1 MNEKWFLNDV
11 SQIEKKLKT
20 NAASGLSRKAARS
33 AFRAKANTYGKLFL
47 NKKKS
52 VFEMLR
58 ELLSDFALI
67 LLLLCALMALLFDEL
82 YLGATTLIFCIDTLF
97 VSFIFYYR
105 SQRSLEQVDLYFM
118 PTAKV
123 IRGGKLYRIA
133 FDNVVPGDVILLEKG
148 DIVCGDARLVLSND
162 LSVNMRVSESEY
174 IPLKKHSNAIVNPN
188 ENNPYNFAN
197 VLHAGSVIT
206 EGSARAIV
214 YATGTYTYLGAKTGG
229 ISEKRTDD
237 VPKELGRLKAICSK
251 ISMISMICVLPFCII
266 SLLFSNVRGGTV
278 TLSAAFL
285 TALAICASAMTQL
298 CYTLCKSFFVHK
310 IKSLANAPSPVALRS
325 TDALDKIRNLTHL
338 FMVDGCAVTDGVL
351 HFESAFTG
359 EGEQVNVEA
368 PGNASSQYL
377 LELAALYNIAET
389 ESLSMGI
396 SEPGKYK
403 IGIDELISAAKIDAS
418 ALKIRCPIKS
428 YMQSVTSDSQSIIAF
443 SDMGR
448 EGTVSISTNI
458 DVISQC
464 KTVLTPDGIRP
475 FSAFAI
481 DRVKHTLGVQDRR
494 GKQILIFMLSAQP
507 KHPTEADKC
516 FAGAIILGEG
526 IDLSAKKTIA
536 TLKAGGVKVI
546 SFIDSKGNS
555 GPGIPDEICGS
566 IRVTKEELIKKN
578 LPLTYRFGEIDTYIG
593 FDQSDIASLTKY
605 VTKHGGSVGILGF
618 SDYASD
624 AIDKADVF
632 MTCAPIV
639 NVFSAKTEKELFELE
654 SVGRGTGTVC
664 EQALK
669 RRADVLFERPT
680 AERGGIKALLSV
692 FLATN
697 RALRNLSDFITYLLT
712 VQIIRIICVAFPMIF
727 GNAILDARH
736 ILLYGLLCDVPML
749 LLLSSQSATRRA
761 RQPMRVKTLDNKLLF
776 NKRTLITASAIAMF
790 TILLPEVIDLLGL
803 FGTHLYPV
811 EYMFCAVLWLH
822 LAMMLIVFVRNG
834 KSPQMLVADKKC
846 MSYFAFV
853 IFFLIIVAVVTP
865 AGLFLDWVK
874 LPLVYFICTFIPSV
888 LLLLAEYL
896 LGLKRK

>member
-1 MNEKWFLNDV
+1 MNEKWFLNDI
-11 SQIEKKLKT
+11 SQIEKRLKT

-33 AFRAKANTYGKLFL
+33 AFRTRAHAYGKLFL

-67 LLLLCALMALLFDEL
+67 LLLLCAVMALLFDEF

-97 VSFIFYYR
+97 VSFVFYYR

-123 IRGGKLYRIA
+123 IRGGKLYRIS

-148 DIVCGDARLVLSND
+148 DVVCADARLVLSND
-162 LSVNMRVSESEY
+162 LCVNMRVSENEY
-174 IPLKKHSNAIVNPN
+174 IPLKKHSNAIVGPH
-188 ENNPYNFAN
+188 ENNPCNFAN
-197 VLHAGSVIT
+197 ILHAGSIIT
-206 EGSARAIV
+206 GGSARAIV
-214 YATGTYTYLGAKTGG
+214 YATGMYTYLGAKTGG
-229 ISEKRTDD
+229 ISDKRNDD
-237 VPKELGRLKAICSK
+237 VPKELRRLKAICSK

-278 TLSAAFL
+278 TLSASFL

-310 IKSLANAPSPVALRS
+310 IKSLANATSPVALRS

-338 FMVDGCAVTDGVL
+338 IMVDGCAVTDGVL

-359 EGEQVNVEA
+359 EGELIDIDHLN
-368 PGNASSQYL
+368 NASQYL
-377 LELAALYNIAET
+377 LDLAALYNIAET

-403 IGIDELISAAKIDAS
+403 IGLDELMAAAKIDAD

-428 YMQSVTSDSQSIIAF
+428 YMQLVTSDAQSIIAF

-448 EGTVSISTNI
+448 EGTVSVSTNI

-464 KTVLTPDGIRP
+464 KTVLTPDGVRP

-481 DRVKHTLGVQDRR
+481 DRAKHTLGVQNVR
-494 GKQILIFMLSAQP
+494 GKQVLIFMLSAQH
-507 KHPTEADKC
+507 KQPTEADKC
-516 FAGAIILGEG
+516 FAGAVVLGEG
-526 IDLSAKKTIA
+526 IDLSAKKAIA

-546 SFIDSKGNS
+546 SFVDSEEHS
-555 GPGIPDEICGS
+555 GPEIPEDICGPV
-566 IRVTKEELIKKN
+566 RVTKSELIKNN
-578 LPLTYRFGEIDTYIG
+578 LPLTYKLGEIDTYVG
-593 FDQSDIASLTKY
+593 FNQTDIAYFTEFLQN
-605 VTKHGGSVGILGF
+605 HGGSVGVLAF

-632 MTCAPIV
+632 MTCAPII
-639 NVFSAKTEKELFELE
+639 NVFSAQTEKELFELE
-654 SVGRGTGTVC
+654 SVGRGAGTVC
-664 EQALK
+664 EQVLK
-669 RRADVLFERPT
+669 RRADVLFQRPNLGY
-680 AERGGIKALLSV
+680 GGIKSLLSV
-692 FLATN
+692 FSATN
-697 RALRNLSDFITYLLT
+697 RALRNLADFITYLLT

-749 LLLSSQSATRRA
+749 LLLSSQSAAQRT
-761 RQPMRVKTLDNKLLF
+761 RQPLRIKTLDDKLIF
-776 NKRTLITASAIAMF
+776 NKRTLVTSIAIALF
-790 TILLPEVIDLLGL
+790 TILLPEFIDFIGF
-803 FGTHLYPV
+803 FGVYLYPV

-822 LAMMLIVFVRNG
+822 LATMLIMFARNG
-834 KSPQMLVADKKC
+834 KSPQMLISDRRC
-846 MSYFAFV
+846 LSYFIFV
-853 IFFLIIVAVVTP
+853 ILFLIVVAVVTP
-865 AGLFLDWVK
+865 AGLFIDWIKIPV
-874 LPLVYFICTFIPSV
+874 VYFVCTFIPSM
-888 LLLLAEYL
+888 LLLLAECL
-896 LGLKRK
+896 LKI